1 MNGIFKHLHTATD
14 GTDDHFVEEDIFR
27 KDMNIKEIR
36 SPMISGILSVLKE

>member
-1 MNGIFKHLHTATD
+1 MNGIFKLLHT